1 MRFELSSLLCEIE
14 NAMQRRRMGGRS
26 LLGVLLLGGFFVA
39 CDGGSD
45 EGEPSGD
52 GDGDMGGDTSVPV
65 VECVPAEGVTD
76 AVCVNDTDCPF
87 IDENV
92 LRPTA
97 KDCLLNSC
105 LNASDQASC
114 TADCLVDE
122 LGATPE
128 CAACYGISGAC
139 SSENCLSECF
149 ADIYAPE
156 CIDCQAENGCTQ
168 SFFACSG
175 LAEPE

>member
-1 MRFELSSLLCEIE
+1 MRFELSSFLCEIPSGMKDSRFRG
-14 NAMQRRRMGGRS
+14 AA
-26 LLGVLLLGGFFVA
+26 LLGAIFVGSLVVA
-39 CDGGSD
+39 CDGDSEETGT
-45 EGEPSGD
+45 P